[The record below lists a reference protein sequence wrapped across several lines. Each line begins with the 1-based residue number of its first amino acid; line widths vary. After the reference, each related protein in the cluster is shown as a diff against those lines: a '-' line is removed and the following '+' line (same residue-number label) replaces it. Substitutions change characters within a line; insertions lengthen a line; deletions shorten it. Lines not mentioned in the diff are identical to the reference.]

1 MELSRITRGAL
12 RMSLIWGVAWVPT
25 DLALMSLL
33 GEFETL
39 WRVGLVNVGLRSFF
53 DGVVAGA
60 IFSLVL
66 ALIARRKTVRTLT
79 FGRIAAAGAFGGAA
93 AVAVAQAI
101 GGVATPL
108 QVAVTIAFGA
118 TIGAVSA
125 ATNFALARR
134 APELHIDEIKSLP
147 DSDLSSKVTS
157 HRRNLLA
164 P

>member
-1 MELSRITRGAL
+1 MDLSKITRGAL
-12 RMSLIWGVAWVPT
+12 RMSLIWGIAWVPT
-25 DLALMSLL
+25 DLALMSLS
-33 GEFETL
+33 GNFETF

-60 IFSLVL
+60 TFSLVL
-66 ALIARRKTVRTLT
+66 ALIARCKTVRTLT
-79 FGRIAAAGAFGGAA
+79 VGRITAAGTFGGAA

-101 GGVATPL
+101 GGVTTPL
-108 QVAVTIAFGA
+108 QVAVTMAFGA

-125 ATNFALARR
+125 ATNLALAKR
-134 APELHIDEIKSLP
+134 APELHIDEIKTLP

-157 HRRNLLA
+157 HRCNLLA